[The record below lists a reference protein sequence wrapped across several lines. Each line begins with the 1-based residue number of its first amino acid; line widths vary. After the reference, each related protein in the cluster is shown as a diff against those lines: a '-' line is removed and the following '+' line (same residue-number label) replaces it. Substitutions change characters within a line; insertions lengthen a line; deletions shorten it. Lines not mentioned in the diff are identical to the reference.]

1 MKRNSDNRKNHTT
14 KGFTLVELI
23 VVIAIIGVLAAIL
36 VPSMLGYVTKAK
48 CSGANSSAKSL
59 FSASMTACRESDVVH
74 PIPDGIYSTAAN
86 AGANITYDDKIC
98 KYIYEYFGAAEGA
111 YWAVKVVQDVPT
123 ATCIAKHTN
132 DVYMGT
138 YPNVNNKKQPSYTL
152 EDAIAF
158 AESGTGTGSWV
169 N

>member
-59 FSASMTACRESDVVH
+59 FSAAMTACRESDVNH
-74 PIPDGIYSTAAN
+74 PIPDGIYSTASN
-86 AGANITYDDKIC
+86 VGGRIVSDDKIC
-98 KYIYEYFGAAEGA
+98 KYIYEYFGAAETA
-111 YWAVKVVQDVPT
+111 YWAVDVVGDVPT
-123 ATCIAKHTN
+123 ATCIAKN
-132 DVYMGT
+132 AGDVYIGT

-158 AESGTGTGSWV
+158 AETGTGTGSWV